1 VFTVYNLFKFIHIVA
16 VIVWIGGVV
25 TAGILNARVA
35 RTGDRA
41 AMAALGQQ
49 SAVLGRTLMGP
60 SAAIAFI
67 SGFVTVLD
75 GEIGFTKLWVLW
87 GMIAVFLSMFLGAG
101 PIRRTGEELAIGASN
116 PKPEQARVAA
126 LGNRLRTLNAINLI
140 ILFSAVWAM
149 VFKPTL

>member
-1 VFTVYNLFKFIHIVA
+1 MFTIYNLFKFLHVVA

-25 TAGILNARVA
+25 TVGILNARVA
-35 RTGDRA
+35 RAGNRA

-49 SAVLGRTLMGP
+49 TGALARSLLGP
-60 SAAIAFI
+60 SAAIAFVT
-67 SGFVTVLD
+67 GFVAVLD
-75 GEIGFTKLWVLW
+75 SDYEFTSLWVVW
-87 GMIAVFLSMFLGAG
+87 GMVAIFLSMFLGAG

-116 PKPEQARVAA
+116 PKPEHARVAA

-140 ILFSAVWAM
+140 VLFSAVWAM